1 MTLKLKE
8 ERLKRLARIHLLKK
22 RMKRKWDAR
31 KLQEILRMMRN
42 MSIEDLEMELEEV
55 EAMAIEMMD
64 RDLMEESD
72 VSEMSVLEDGPG
84 GEWVAT
90 TLPSGSEISI
100 SGDYQP
106 DEDYRQENTRG
117 GSKISLGWRG
127 DREKFGDISVMIS
140 RWETQEQEENTPVV
154 EMVKKRRR
162 SANLDRMVL
171 ELNLEPNEKVDTK
184 ENSKLENS
192 LGGIESL
199 FVPFSYT
206 PNMSKSW
213 VTEVAHGSLL
223 EQTISLRTERAIGG
237 NKRKSEREDY
247 QPRKRRRDNSAD

>member
-1 MTLKLKE
+1 
-8 ERLKRLARIHLLKK
+8 
-22 RMKRKWDAR
+22 
-31 KLQEILRMMRN
+31 
-42 MSIEDLEMELEEV
+42 
-55 EAMAIEMMD
+55 
-64 RDLMEESD
+64 
-72 VSEMSVLEDGPG
+72 
-84 GEWVAT
+84 
-90 TLPSGSEISI
+90 
-100 SGDYQP
+100 
-106 DEDYRQENTRG
+106 
-117 GSKISLGWRG
+117 
-127 DREKFGDISVMIS
+127 MIS
-140 RWETQEQEENTPVV
+140 RWETQEENTPVV

-223 EQTISLRTERAIGG
+223 QQRISLRTEREIGG

-247 QPRKRRRDNSAD
+247 QPRKRRRDDSDDKDGHIGIVFVIYRQSISCIEMN